1 MVLRA
6 EGTNVEQGKKMLA
19 ESGLA
24 LVMAD
29 DMGSGAARAVELARA
44 AEKKAVIRKP

>member
-1 MVLRA
+1 VVLRA

-24 LVMAD
+24 LVMAN
-29 DMGSGAARAVELARA
+29 DMGEGAKKAVELARGA
-44 AEKKAVIRKP
+44 AR